1 MAREIHASSVH
12 GSTSESL
19 LSRRYRPSQA
29 KVRSTTQRRGST
41 WPWLRGG
48 AHQIADQSY
57 DVFRY
62 ESPDLATRLT
72 LIHETLIHEEGRT
85 SRCPRVL
92 TDERG

>member
-12 GSTSESL
+12 GSASESL

-29 KVRSTTQRRGST
+29 KVHSTTQRRGST

-72 LIHETLIHEEGRT
+72 LIHEEGRT

>member
-1 MAREIHASSVH
+1 MAKVDPRFFRAWQRLVV
-12 GSTSESL
+12 L
-19 LSRRYRPSQA
+19 AQPPVRPSQA

-48 AHQIADQSY
+48 AHQIADQSS
-57 DVFRY
+57 DVFWY
-62 ESPDLATRLT
+62 ESPDLATRL
-72 LIHETLIHEEGRT
+72 TLIHEEGRT